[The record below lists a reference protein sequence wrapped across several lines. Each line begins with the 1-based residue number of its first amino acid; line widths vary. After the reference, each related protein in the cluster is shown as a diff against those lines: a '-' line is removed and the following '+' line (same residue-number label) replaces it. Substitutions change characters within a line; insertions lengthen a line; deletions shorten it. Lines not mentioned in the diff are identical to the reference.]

1 MALDTALTPTK
12 MPSPGDAAVSKA
24 NLAAQ
29 RAVKKR
35 KGRASTI
42 LTGRFGGLAGA
53 PAATALSRNAPKNKP
68 KRLGPKA
75 LLPDDLLG
83 VDRDLYGWD
92 GKRWN
97 PKGLRLR

>member
-1 MALDTALTPTK
+1 MALETALTPTK
-12 MPSPGDAAVSKA
+12 MPSAGDAAISKA

-42 LTGRFGGLAGA
+42 LTRRFGGIAGA
-53 PAATALSRNAPKNKP
+53 PITALSDLPKAKP

-75 LLPDDLLG
+75 LLPDDLKG
-83 VDRDLYGWD
+83 VDRDLYGWS